1 MTQHHTAADSAPPA
15 GVGSPTARAA
25 PDIPAAAAAA
35 DAAAEGQQDV
45 LAGSIETAETGGGCI
60 LAHSMG
66 ERLAFLRM
74 PTMDPAATAAVKHI
88 GCLSATHV
96 AHLICGA
103 NRVVWQHV
111 VRICQCMLGAPSNE
125 WLPPVGRCC
134 AGLGKSFQTVALLWM
149 AFQHRQALG

>member
-111 VRICQCMLGAPSNE
+111 IRICQCMLGAT
-125 WLPPVGRCC
+125 
-134 AGLGKSFQTVALLWM
+134 KQ
-149 AFQHRQALG
+149 